1 MRVFGIQPDNKFK
14 EYVHTPFQAEHEE
27 AVLEE
32 WLESNPDGIL
42 EDGSLLI
49 IGRQV
54 STDLGSF
61 IDLLGIETS
70 AEDDRGEVLRVE
82 RADETGENHFVFLFN
97 RTHDVAIVDVDGE
110 PLVASLAQVN
120 ESEHTAAIQPNGVL
134 VVKL

>member
-1 MRVFGIQPDNKFK
+1 VL
-14 EYVHTPFQAEHEE
+14 
-27 AVLEE
+27 LEE
-32 WLESNPDGIL
+32 
-42 EDGSLLI
+42 
-49 IGRQV
+49 
-54 STDLGSF
+54 
-61 IDLLGIETS
+61 LGIETS

-97 RTHDVAIVDVDGE
+97 RTHDVAVVDVEGE